1 MCWTFR
7 GEIVMRFFLLLKCF
21 LLASFLSF
29 FFSLF
34 FLAPLMLLATTTK
47 TELSI
52 LEINNPDNLNIEFF
66 DSFRGGDD
74 SSVFYEFQFN
84 ISEELFLKKVILT
97 KETNNEK
104 KEFVVLRNQ
113 YNNLV
118 LISSLEWSNSLEGVF
133 VNGENKIITGSSFNN
148 TYKKE
153 TNLFSSVLTDEYNFD
168 VTYEFEEGIVNV
180 KYHFVDQEI
189 HSMWFWFLLLFI
201 SVSLSL
207 TVLLFLIIH
216 KHI

>member
-7 GEIVMRFFLLLKCF
+7 GELVMRFFLLLKCF

-34 FLAPLMLLATTTK
+34 FLAPLILLATTTK

-74 SSVFYEFQFN
+74 SSVFYEFHFN
-84 ISEELFLKKVILT
+84 TSEELFLKKVILT
-97 KETNNEK
+97 KETNKEK
-104 KEFVVLRNQ
+104 KEFIVLRNQ

-118 LISSLEWSNSLEGVF
+118 LISSPEGFNLIEGAF
-133 VNGENKIITGSSFNN
+133 VNGENEVTTGSSFHN

-153 TNLFSSVLTDEYNFD
+153 TNLFVSVLTDEYNFD
-168 VTYEFEEGIVNV
+168 ATYEFEEGSVNV
-180 KYHFVDQEI
+180 KYHFFDQEI

-207 TVLLFLIIH
+207 TVLLFLIIR
-216 KHI
+216 KPI